1 MSDVCIFFIG
11 IDKLDWK
18 DRCVFICCLVIQNRH
33 EKKYISANE
42 SLVFISTSQSRTR
55 KPIFR
60 ISLTQNVVGA
70 REWNTPE

>member
-1 MSDVCIFFIG
+1 MTRRFFVSDVCIFLLVLTTLTGRTDVYLLF
-11 IDKLDWK
+11 
-18 DRCVFICCLVIQNRH
+18 VIQNRH
-33 EKKYISANE
+33 EHTYVSTNE

-70 REWNTPE
+70 RE